1 MPAWQ
6 RNSWHFVAAP
16 QRSLTFRQLAHPML
30 DDSHE
35 DHRCHPDASTRAEAN
50 RDALAA
56 FRYRSPASAAKEHA
70 ALVFLALTAVF
81 DDT

>member
-1 MPAWQ
+1 
-6 RNSWHFVAAP
+6 
-16 QRSLTFRQLAHPML
+16 ML